1 MKFIVSYPLLQKP
14 EALVGHGM
22 AQGRRFRARGRGHLL
37 WPQLFMDTSL
47 FYLINRGLENRF
59 FDFLMPVLS
68 NISYF
73 RIPLGLLWLCLLV
86 WGGRKGRIVAL
97 LSLVL
102 LLFSDSMSYLL
113 KLLVQRPR
121 PCHVLPH
128 VHLLAGCSRSF
139 SFPSNHASNVF
150 ALGAYFAFF
159 YRRLLAPALIIF
171 LAVGLS
177 RIYLGV
183 HYPSDVAGGAI
194 VGLVCA
200 VILIGLERAIQ
211 TWLDQRREEKI
222 PDHA

>member
-1 MKFIVSYPLLQKP
+1 LAGQIKGY
-14 EALVGHGM
+14 
-22 AQGRRFRARGRGHLL
+22 GRGFGPEVIPFGHNF
-37 WPQLFMDTSL
+37 FMDISL
-47 FYLINRGLENRF
+47 FYWINRGLQNRF
-59 FDFLMPVLS
+59 FDFLMPLLS
-68 NISYF
+68 KISYF
-73 RIPLGLLWLCLLV
+73 RIPLGLLWIGLFI

-102 LLFSDSMSYLL
+102 LLLSDSMGYLL

-150 ALGAYFAFF
+150 AVGAYFAYC
-159 YRRLLAPALIIF
+159 YRWLFAPALIIF
-171 LAVGLS
+171 LAVGFS

-194 VGLVCA
+194 VGLICA
-200 VILIGLERAIQ
+200 AVLIGLERAIQ
-211 TWLDQRREEKI
+211 TWLDQRRKEKI
-222 PDHA
+222 SDHA

>member
-1 MKFIVSYPLLQKP
+1 MGEGFGP
-14 EALVGHGM
+14 EVIPFG
-22 AQGRRFRARGRGHLL
+22 QIC
-37 WPQLFMDTSL
+37 FMDISL
-47 FYLINRGLENRF
+47 FYLINRGLQNRF

-73 RIPLGLLWLCLLV
+73 RIPLGLLWICLLV

-102 LLFSDSMSYLL
+102 LLFSDSMGYLL
-113 KLLVQRPR
+113 KLWVQRPR
-121 PCHVLPH
+121 PCHVLPQ

-150 ALGAYFAFF
+150 AMGAYFAFF
-159 YRRLLAPALIIF
+159 YRRLFAPALIIF

-194 VGLVCA
+194 VGLICA

-211 TWLDQRREEKI
+211 TRLDQRRKEKI
-222 PDHA
+222 SDHA

>member
-1 MKFIVSYPLLQKP
+1 LGTAWLKGEGFGP
-14 EALVGHGM
+14 EAEVISFGPK
-22 AQGRRFRARGRGHLL
+22 F
-37 WPQLFMDTSL
+37 FMDTSL
-47 FYLINRGLENRF
+47 FYLINRGLQNRF

-73 RIPLGLLWLCLLV
+73 RIPLGLLWICLVV

-121 PCHVLPH
+121 PCHVLHH

-150 ALGAYFAFF
+150 AMGAYFAFF

-194 VGLVCA
+194 VGLICA

-211 TWLDQRREEKI
+211 TWLDQRRKEKI
-222 PDHA
+222 FDHA

>member
-1 MKFIVSYPLLQKP
+1 M
-14 EALVGHGM
+14 
-22 AQGRRFRARGRGHLL
+22 
-37 WPQLFMDTSL
+37 
-47 FYLINRGLENRF
+47 
-59 FDFLMPVLS
+59 
-68 NISYF
+68 
-73 RIPLGLLWLCLLV
+73 
-86 WGGRKGRIVAL
+86 RIVAL

-102 LLFSDSMSYLL
+102 LLFTDSMSSLL

-128 VHLLAGCSRSF
+128 VDLLVGCSRSF

-150 ALGAYFAFF
+150 ALGAYFSFC

-194 VGLVCA
+194 VGLICA
-200 VILIGLERAIQ
+200 AILIGLERAIQ
-211 TWLDQRREEKI
+211 TWVDQRRQEKI
-222 PDHA
+222 SDHA